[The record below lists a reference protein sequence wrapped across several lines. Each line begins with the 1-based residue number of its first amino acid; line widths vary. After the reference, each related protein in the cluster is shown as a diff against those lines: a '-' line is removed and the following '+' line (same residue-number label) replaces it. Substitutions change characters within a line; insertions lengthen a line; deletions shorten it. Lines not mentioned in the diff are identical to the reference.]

1 MAPDADRLLALAEAI
16 SDGRDVDWADTE
28 SATEDL
34 DERALVKHL
43 RLVAGVAS
51 VHRSDQPEPATDG
64 TPTFWGSLSITERV
78 GVGSFGAVYKA
89 WDPRLARDVALKL
102 LHREASEEA
111 AAQLLA
117 EGRRLARVRHPHVI
131 SVYGADQIDGR
142 AGIWMELIEG
152 RTLEQILRS
161 EGPFGSREAALI
173 GIDLCG
179 ALAAV
184 HAQGLVHRDI
194 KAQNVMREDGGR
206 LVLMDFGAGQE
217 QSAHTETRTIGT
229 PTYMAP
235 EILKGQRAT
244 GASDIYSL
252 GVLLFRLATGQ
263 YPYSG
268 TTVDALQQAHEQG
281 RRLRLSDARPDL
293 PSSFVSV
300 VERAVASDPADRF
313 ESAGAMQAALGECV
327 VAREAGPVVKTRR
340 HPTGAMTI
348 AAIIIAALVLGS
360 VWWSN
365 RVTILPPDGVWTMAV
380 RPLRDLNPDPAQ
392 RYFAAALTDV
402 LLAQLGSTRGF
413 TAVELLDGISANAA
427 ISNPALDGI
436 LDGSIHR
443 QNGRL
448 RLTVRVVRA
457 GTGAVI
463 WGNMYERDESEAFT
477 ILGQLAMDLARDLN
491 VPMSGVEPRSR
502 RYVVQTAAQDAYLRG
517 KYLLDSFTRQ
527 NLLQARTEFE
537 RAIRLEPEF
546 APAHASLALTYLALG
561 GMGVLSPEQVLQ
573 LAPPAATT
581 ALTLDST
588 HAEAAL
594 AAADVRFRL
603 LWDWEGAENA
613 YRHAIELNPSYVE
626 AYGQYARFLAA
637 AGRTEEAMRQ
647 AREGYQRNPLS
658 MDLHG
663 VVGIMLY
670 YDKRF
675 AEAIEH
681 FRSRISDPSPRS
693 HVGLG
698 RAASAAGQHDEA
710 IAALRRAVEL
720 SGGDPSIQAEL
731 ARALAA
737 SGDATGAARILRELE
752 NRRADA
758 QDYVAPQDLAYIYV
772 ALGQA
777 ELAFDLLNR
786 AVDEHAS
793 RLLWIGVD
801 PRLDTI
807 RTDPRYRALL
817 DRLRSPGTGVS
828 RSR

>member
-1 MAPDADRLLALAEAI
+1 MPPDAERLLALAEAI

-51 VHRSDQPEPATDG
+51 VHRSDHPEPSTGA
-64 TPTFWGSLSITERV
+64 TPTTWGSLSISERV

-102 LHREASEEA
+102 LHREASDEA
-111 AAQLLA
+111 ASQLLA

-152 RTLEQILRS
+152 RTLEQILRT
-161 EGPFGSREAALI
+161 EGQFGAREAALV
-173 GIDLCG
+173 GIDLCS
-179 ALAAV
+179 ALASV
-184 HAQGLVHRDI
+184 HAQGLVHRDV

-217 QSAHTETRTIGT
+217 QTGHAETRAVGT

-235 EILKGQRAT
+235 EILRGERASR
-244 GASDIYSL
+244 ASDIYSL

-263 YPYSG
+263 YPFSG
-268 TTVDALQQAHEQG
+268 STVDALQQAHEQG

-293 PSSFVSV
+293 PSAFVNV
-300 VERAVASDPADRF
+300 VERAVASDPAERF
-313 ESAGAMQAALGECV
+313 ESAGAMQAALGECMV
-327 VAREAGPVVKTRR
+327 VRETDGAVESRR
-340 HPTGAMTI
+340 WPKRVMAM
-348 AAIIIAALVLGS
+348 AALALTAAVLVA

-365 RVTILPPDGVWTMAV
+365 RATIAPADGTWTVAV
-380 RPLRDLNPDPAQ
+380 RPLRDLDADPAQ
-392 RYFAAALTDV
+392 RYFASALTDV

-413 TAVELLDGISANAA
+413 TAVEVADGEAEKATLA
-427 ISNPALDGI
+427 KLAVDGI
-436 LDGSIHR
+436 LDASVHR

-448 RLTVRVVRA
+448 RLTARVVQA
-457 GTGAVI
+457 GTGAVL
-463 WGNMYERDESEAFT
+463 WGNVYERDESEAFPL
-477 ILGQLAMDLARDLN
+477 LGQLAMDLARDLH
-491 VPMSGVEPRSR
+491 VPMNVIEPRR
-502 RYVVQTAAQDAYLRG
+502 RHYVVQPAAQESYLRG

-537 RAIRLEPEF
+537 RAIQLEPEL

-561 GMGVLSPEQVLQ
+561 SMGVLAPEQVLR
-573 LAPPAATT
+573 LAPPAANA
-581 ALTLDST
+581 ALTLDPT

-603 LWDWEGAENA
+603 LWDWTGAEDA

-626 AYGQYARFLAA
+626 AHGQYARFLAA
-637 AGRTEEAMRQ
+637 AGRTDDAMREAQ
-647 AREGYQRNPLS
+647 EGYRLDPLS
-658 MDLHG
+658 MDLHS
-663 VVGIMLY
+663 VVGVMLY
-670 YDKRF
+670 YDRRF
-675 AEAIEH
+675 DEAIGH
-681 FRSRISDPSPRS
+681 FRSRIDDPSPRS

-710 IAALRRAVEL
+710 IAALRRAFDL

-731 ARALAA
+731 ARAMAA
-737 SGDATGAARILRELE
+737 AGDVTGATRILRELE
-752 NRRADA
+752 ARRADG
-758 QDYVAPQDLAYIYV
+758 QIYVAPQDLAYIYI
-772 ALGQA
+772 ALGQTQV
-777 ELAFDLLNR
+777 AFDLLNR

-801 PRLDTI
+801 PRLDAV
-807 RTDPRYRALL
+807 RADRRFGTLL
-817 DRLRSPGTGVS
+817 SRLRSPAAQ